1 MYLDVTL
8 PDDAADMRLD
18 KWLDKHRESIKNAD
32 VTYKTRENKL
42 AVVRT
47 VQKLLGHNSASM
59 TVVYL
64 SLRGAATSDW
74 KEVE

>member
-18 KWLDKHRESIKNAD
+18 KWLDKHMESIELQGKN
-32 VTYKTRENKL
+32 
-42 AVVRT
+42 
-47 VQKLLGHNSASM
+47 VQKLLGHSSASM
-59 TVVYL
+59 TAVYL
-64 SLRGAATSDW
+64 NLRGAATSDW

>member
-18 KWLDKHRESIKNAD
+18 KWLDKHMESIKNAD
-32 VTYKTRENKL
+32 VTDKTKEN
-42 AVVRT
+42 
-47 VQKLLGHNSASM
+47 VQKLLGHSSASM
-59 TVVYL
+59 TAVYL
-64 SLRGAATSDW
+64 NLRGAATSDW

>member
-18 KWLDKHRESIKNAD
+18 KWLDKHMESI
-32 VTYKTRENKL
+32 
-42 AVVRT
+42 RT
-47 VQKLLGHNSASM
+47 LEVD
-59 TVVYL
+59 
-64 SLRGAATSDW
+64 TSDW

>member
-18 KWLDKHRESIKNAD
+18 KWLDKHMESIKNAD
-32 VTYKTRENKL
+32 VTDKTKENKL
-42 AVVRT
+42 AVV
-47 VQKLLGHNSASM
+47 QKLLGHSSASM
-59 TVVYL
+59 TAVYL
-64 SLRGAATSDW
+64 NLRGAATSDW

>member
-18 KWLDKHRESIKNAD
+18 KWLDKHMESIKNAD
-32 VTYKTRENKL
+32 VTDKTKENKL

-47 VQKLLGHNSASM
+47 VQAVL
-59 TVVYL
+59 VYL
-64 SLRGAATSDW
+64 NLRGAATSDW